1 MVTSSDVADAS
12 EPTVAS
18 TLSVKASPPPR
29 SASLSTWRQGP
40 QGAIDRVVEDTV
52 SAYQDSRP
60 PGDQPAR
67 LCVPRLCSAPQRGG
81 RRGNC
86 YVDDDEMPVQLH
98 RAISRGAPNKALS
111 QQSSSHVMIVV
122 MVVMVVVVVVVMV
135 VVVVVVVAL
144 LGER

>member
-1 MVTSSDVADAS
+1 
-12 EPTVAS
+12 
-18 TLSVKASPPPR
+18 
-29 SASLSTWRQGP
+29 
-40 QGAIDRVVEDTV
+40 V

-60 PGDQPAR
+60 PEDQPAR

-81 RRGNC
+81 RRGNRH
-86 YVDDDEMPVQLH
+86 VDDDDMPVQLH
-98 RAISRGAPNKALS
+98 RVISRGAPNEALS

-122 MVVMVVVVVVVMV
+122 MVVMVVVMVVVVVVVMVVV